1 MRLENPADQTSL
13 ILACHDLLLVG
24 VFWGVGFFG
33 FFFKK
38 QTQTQ
43 KIQFFN
49 FKIEIQFFKKFSFL
63 SNYKCCVYT

>member
-13 ILACHDLLLVG
+13 ILACHDFLLVG

-43 KIQFFN
+43 KIQFWKLTKN
-49 FKIEIQFFKKFSFL
+49 LVSYQII
-63 SNYKCCVYT
+63 NAVYTHRLYF